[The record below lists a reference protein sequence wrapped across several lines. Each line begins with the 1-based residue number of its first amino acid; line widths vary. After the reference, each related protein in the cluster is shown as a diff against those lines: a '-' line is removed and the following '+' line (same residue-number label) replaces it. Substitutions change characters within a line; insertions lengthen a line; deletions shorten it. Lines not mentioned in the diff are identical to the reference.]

1 MVLRAALRQPE
12 ADAPPVVGSGGAV
25 RRILWVRAGRALAHE
40 RGQLV
45 GIADPPLSERGRAEV
60 EALRHH
66 WEWADFVCASPSR
79 RARESAAIL
88 APTARVELE
97 PAFGPTSY
105 GSWQG
110 LDLETIRA
118 RDPIAYA
125 DYEAGTAPA
134 PPDGE
139 SAEALRARVA
149 RGLARLLAL
158 AHLSPLVVSHAEV
171 IREVAWRLAGA
182 RLPRGRPRPAE
193 MLLLTRAPSGAFRL
207 GRASSDPDPLRS
219 PLEREG
225 LSSDEDEIAERHIG
239 HLELRL

>member
-1 MVLRAALRQPE
+1 MREQRTPE
-12 ADAPPVVGSGGAV
+12 ADAPPALGSGGML
-25 RRILWVRAGRALAHE
+25 RRLLLVRAGRTLAHE

-45 GIADPPLSERGRAEV
+45 GAADPPLSERGRAEV
-60 EALRHH
+60 EALRRH

-88 APTARVELE
+88 APNVRIELE

-110 LDLETIRA
+110 LDPEAIRA
-118 RDPIAYA
+118 RDPIAWA
-125 DYEAGTAPA
+125 DHEAGISPA

-139 SAEALRARVA
+139 PAEALRARVA
-149 RGLARLLAL
+149 KGLARLLAL
-158 AHLSPLVVSHAEV
+158 ARLSPLVVSHAEV
-171 IREVAWRLAGA
+171 IREVAWRLAHV
-182 RLPRGRPRPAE
+182 RLPLGRPDPAE

-225 LSSDEDEIAERHIG
+225 LSSGEDPLPERHIG
-239 HLELRL
+239 HLELRP